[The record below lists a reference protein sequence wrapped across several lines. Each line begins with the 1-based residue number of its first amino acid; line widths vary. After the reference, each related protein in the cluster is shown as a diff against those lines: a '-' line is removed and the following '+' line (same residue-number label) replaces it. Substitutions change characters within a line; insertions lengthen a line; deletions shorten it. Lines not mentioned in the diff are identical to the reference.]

1 MSSLWELQLPAQHF
15 TLTEKGQSRGDT
27 ESWRLSP
34 NWGFA
39 ALQGIPGMQEG
50 ASQACGAALPPP
62 FSPIPCSFLP
72 LPSQTCA
79 NVTGNPPGMA
89 FPPPGWYFLP
99 AASPPARPLLH
110 EPSQA
115 SLVTLTPG
123 APLPSCRTG
132 SIWQARAAQGCCSL
146 PGSGVSPGSFSG
158 CVPPAASLCSW
169 GHLSKGWPQHPCS
182 FHCLGKGSSSGRVWG
197 LCWMFEGHRVRSDL
211 GWLQPDPLL
220 APVYS
225 WLPGVLFRGHFEEET
240 FSVWL
245 IPS

>member
-1 MSSLWELQLPAQHF
+1 MWGCSASSFQPHPLQLPASP
-15 TLTEKGQSRGDT
+15 EPDMCKRDR
-27 ESWRLSP
+27 ESTRDGFSSPRLVFPPGCLSP
-34 NWGFA
+34 CTAPSPGT
-39 ALQGIPGMQEG
+39 QSGIAGDPDPW
-50 ASQACGAALPPP
+50 S
-62 FSPIPCSFLP
+62 SP
-72 LPSQTCA
+72 
-79 NVTGNPPGMA
+79 
-89 FPPPGWYFLP
+89 
-99 AASPPARPLLH
+99 
-110 EPSQA
+110 
-115 SLVTLTPG
+115 
-123 APLPSCRTG
+123 PLPSCRTG

-158 CVPPAASLCSW
+158 CVPPAASVCSW
-169 GHLSKGWPQHPCS
+169 RWPQHPCS